1 MNKDDGFI
9 LVQRKHNK
17 GPVQNV
23 PVFAITFP
31 INSDEYRANRS
42 YDEANRKTLLYE
54 TIMKYANPKVGT
66 TFNSFFS
73 DQNNDVKY
81 FFSVDSVV
89 DDKTFRTIILKQWC
103 LHTDKR
109 RPDGLKPFNQRFVKV
124 VRRIW
129 FL

>member
-1 MNKDDGFI
+1 MSKDDGFI
-9 LVQRKHNK
+9 LVQRKHK
-17 GPVQNV
+17 KVPVQNV
-23 PVFAITFP
+23 PVFAITLP
-31 INSDEYRANRS
+31 INSDEYKGDRGFNRT
-42 YDEANRKTLLYE
+42 NRDTLLYK
-54 TIMKYANPKVGT
+54 TIMKYDNPKVGT
-66 TFNSFFS
+66 TFDSFFS

-109 RPDGLKPFNQRFVKV
+109 CPNGLKPFNQRFVKV
-124 VRRIW
+124 VRRIR